1 MLLHLQPLL
10 WCCARRTIMR
20 RTEKLPGR
28 AAPKERPKPED
39 IREFVLRTGG
49 GEAAEGRNDLD
60 DFFELKKAGEAGTHT
75 RPNQVC
81 MYVYVYTHNQVAPAR
96 VVCTPMCLV

>member
-1 MLLHLQPLL
+1 
-10 WCCARRTIMR
+10 MR

-28 AAPKERPKPED
+28 AAPKERPNRED

-49 GEAAEGRNDLD
+49 GEAEVRNDVD

-75 RPNQVC
+75 RPNQVY
-81 MYVYVYTHNQVAPAR
+81 MYVYVYTHSQVAPAR